1 MPLKG
6 GSVLDMIE
14 PPSLLPTQAQA
25 KRWLRLMV
33 TSRFMDKKEESLIH
47 QGKGAFQLSSTG
59 HESLAVLPD
68 LLTPEDWIFPHY
80 RDQPLLLARGLT
92 PVDLFC
98 DFYAKADSGSGG
110 RQMPSHFSSKA
121 HRVVSFSSPVGSAVL
136 HGVGVALTLKESA
149 QKEVVLAMVG
159 DASTQEGEVY
169 EALAYLGM
177 NPVPLVLCVEDNGYG
192 ISTATRGKTFWTI
205 GKEEAEF
212 LGTPII
218 RVDGSDPWA
227 VYQASQQAVQRA
239 RHERKPTIIVL
250 LMERLSSHTS
260 SDDQAVYRAEEE
272 LLQATQKDPLASFS
286 RFCLEQNLISQQ
298 DWQTIQD
305 AAQQE
310 IEQAATFAESLP
322 EPDPAKETD
331 VFLPKKPPL
340 DLDLKPLLHKAAEG
354 DSTIDAGSITLR
366 RALNNTLHYLLETD
380 PSVFLFG
387 QDIEDPKGDV
397 FGVTRGLSTHFPGR
411 VENSPLAEATILGT
425 GIGRALAGERPIC
438 FLQFIDFMGP
448 GLNQIFSEMST
459 FYWRSKGEWQAPLL
473 ILAPVGAYRAG
484 MGPWHSQT
492 GEGTLAHIPGIDV
505 VMPAHP
511 EDAVQ
516 TLLQAFHSERPTVYL
531 YPKILLNRRYPLAD
545 LSGKPSEGYRV
556 HREGKDL
563 TLVGWGGTVD
573 LCKEAATRLTEQKI
587 DAEVL
592 EITSLSPLPMD
603 FLAERARRTGR
614 LVVVHEDSR
623 TAGLGAE
630 ILAELHERLGSGLQG
645 ARVARSDTYIAYN
658 FESQLAHLPSVEKI
672 VTAAQQVFGKTVY
685 EPAKDQVSPAV
696 PVVQAPAIVR
706 EVKPDTPMERIA
718 VVVPRVAP
726 TDEAATL
733 LNWVV
738 TLGEKVEEG
747 QHIAD
752 LQGDKALFELEATC
766 DGYIAE
772 LLVGPGQDIYVGD
785 TVAYLTTAE
794 PQIIV
799 APAQA
804 AVAPVAH
811 QSAVVTTAPKDL
823 QALVP
828 SIVSIGAY
836 LPEGVVNNREL
847 AERLGGVITEEWI
860 EQRTGILERRLA
872 PSHVDTSDMGLW
884 AAERALE
891 QIGMKAQ
898 DLDLILVS
906 TTSADGVIPSVA
918 CRLKQG
924 LDSGSCPAFDLSAAC
939 SGFIYGLSVAQQ
951 YLKVDPNQRI
961 LLVTAE
967 KMSKVINPMDPDTAI
982 IFGDGAVACVLTG
995 QGPGREDYPRRLD
1008 LEEVMMRARPDN
1020 ERTMVLESDFIHMQG
1035 ARTFRTAVTL
1045 MGEIC
1050 EALSQRLNYTW
1061 DEVDWLVPHQANGR
1075 IVQAVARRLAINEQ
1089 KVFSNIAYRGNTSS
1103 ASIPLALSELMASDK
1118 LKPGQR
1124 ILLCALGGGITY
1136 GAASVRVR

>member
-1 MPLKG
+1 
-6 GSVLDMIE
+6 
-14 PPSLLPTQAQA
+14 
-25 KRWLRLMV
+25 MV

-47 QGKGAFQLSSTG
+47 QGKGAFQLSSMG

-68 LLTPEDWIFPHY
+68 LLAPEDWIFPHY
-80 RDQPLLLARGLT
+80 RDRPLLLARGLT

-136 HGVGVALTLKESA
+136 HGIGVALTLRQSA
-149 QKEVVLAMVG
+149 QREVILTMVG
-159 DASTQEGEVY
+159 DASAQEGEVY

-177 NPVPLVLCVEDNGYG
+177 NPVPLVFCVEDNGYG

-205 GKEEAEF
+205 GKEAAEF

-218 RVDGSDPWA
+218 RVDASDPWA
-227 VYQASQQAVQRA
+227 VYQAGLQAVQRA
-239 RHERKPTIIVL
+239 RHERKPTILIL
-250 LMERLSSHTS
+250 MMERLASHTS
-260 SDDQAVYRAEEE
+260 SDDQAVYRPQEE
-272 LLQATQKDPLASFS
+272 LLQATQKDPLAIFS
-286 RFCLEQNLISQQ
+286 RFCLEQNLLSQQ

-305 AAQQE
+305 EAQQE
-310 IEQAATFAESLP
+310 IETAATIAESLP
-322 EPDPAKETD
+322 EPDPARETD
-331 VFLPKKPPL
+331 VFPPPKPPL
-340 DLDLKPLLHKAAEG
+340 DLDLKPLLHKTNLEG
-354 DSTIDAGSITLR
+354 DSTGNASIDTGSITLR
-366 RALNNTLHYLLETD
+366 RALNNTLHHLLDTD
-380 PSVFLFG
+380 SRVFLFG

-459 FYWRSKGEWQAPLL
+459 FYWRSKGEWPAPLL

-531 YPKILLNRRYPLAD
+531 YPKILLNRRYSLAE
-545 LSGKPSEGYRV
+545 LVGNPSGD
-556 HREGKDL
+556 HRIHRTGKDL

-592 EITSLSPLPMD
+592 EITSLSPLPMA
-603 FLAERARRTGR
+603 FLSERARRTGR
-614 LVVVHEDSR
+614 LVVVHEDNR
-623 TAGLGAE
+623 TGGLGAE
-630 ILAELHERLGSGLQG
+630 ILAELHERLGSAFQG
-645 ARVARSDTYIAYN
+645 ARVTRSDTHIAYN
-658 FESQLAHLPSVEKI
+658 FELQLAQLPSVEKI
-672 VTAAQQVFGKTVY
+672 VAAAEQVMGRVVY
-685 EPAKDQVSPAV
+685 AQG
-696 PVVQAPAIVR
+696 QAPVR
-706 EVKPDTPMERIA
+706 AEKLEERMEPTKPTKPSGSSMQAAALSNETKETPATKRDEPMERIA

-738 TLGEKVEEG
+738 TLGEKVEAG

-772 LLVGPGQDIYVGD
+772 LLVAPDQDIYVGD
-785 TVAYLTTAE
+785 TVAYLTTSA
-794 PQIIV
+794 PQSIVSAQTAAPALQPV
-799 APAQA
+799 APKS
-804 AVAPVAH
+804 APVALDASD
-811 QSAVVTTAPKDL
+811 QSKSVKPC
-823 QALVP
+823 
-828 SIVSIGAY
+828 IVSIASY
-836 LPEGVVNNREL
+836 LPDGVVNNREL

-872 PSHVDTSDMGLW
+872 PPEVDTSDMGLW

-891 QIGMKAQ
+891 QIGMNAQ

-924 LDSGSCPAFDLSAAC
+924 LDSGYCPAFDLSAAC

-951 YLKVDPNQRI
+951 YLTVNPKQRI

-995 QGPGREDYPRRLD
+995 QGPGQEDYPRRLE

-1045 MGEIC
+1045 MGEVC

-1103 ASIPLALSELMASDK
+1103 ASIPLALSELLASDK
-1118 LKPGQR
+1118 LKSGQR

>member
-1 MPLKG
+1 
-6 GSVLDMIE
+6 MIE

-25 KRWLRLMV
+25 RRWLRLMV

-59 HESLAVLPD
+59 HESLVVLPD

-136 HGVGVALTLKESA
+136 HGVGVALTLKQSA
-149 QKEVVLAMVG
+149 QQEIVLTMVG

-205 GKEEAEF
+205 GREEAEF

-227 VYQASQQAVQRA
+227 VYQAGQQAVQRA

-250 LMERLSSHTS
+250 ILERLSSHTS
-260 SDDQAVYRAEEE
+260 SDDQAIYRSQED
-272 LLQATQKDPLASFS
+272 LLQATQKDPLAIFS
-286 RFCLEQNLISQQ
+286 RFCLEKNLISQQ
-298 DWQTIQD
+298 NWQNIQIE
-305 AAQQE
+305 AQEE
-310 IEQAATFAESLP
+310 IEKAATLAGSLP
-322 EPDPAKETD
+322 DPDPARETD
-331 VFLPKKPPL
+331 VFPPKKPPL
-340 DLDLKPLLHKAAEG
+340 SLDLKPLLHRTANLES

-380 PSVFLFG
+380 SRVFLFG

-545 LSGKPSEGYRV
+545 LSGTPSVDYRI

-573 LCKEAATRLTEQKI
+573 LCKEAATRLTEQKVE
-587 DAEVL
+587 AEVL
-592 EITSLSPLPMD
+592 EITSLSPLPMQ
-603 FLAERARRTGR
+603 FLSERARRTGR

-630 ILAELHERLGSGLQG
+630 ILAELHERLGAGFQG
-645 ARVARSDTYIAYN
+645 ARVTRSDTYIAYN
-658 FESQLAHLPSVEKI
+658 MESQLSQLPSVDKI
-672 VTAAQQVFGKTVY
+672 VTAAQQVLGRVIY
-685 EPAKDQVSPAV
+685 EPAQTQVIPTV
-696 PVVQAPAIVR
+696 PVVQAASIAH
-706 EVKPDTPMERIA
+706 EAKPDQQIERIA

-738 TLGEKVEEG
+738 ALGERVEEG

-772 LLVGPGQDIYVGD
+772 LLVVPGQDIYVGD
-785 TVAYLTTAE
+785 TVAYLTTSA
-794 PQIIV
+794 PQVLIT
-799 APAQA
+799 A
-804 AVAPVAH
+804 AKAVPLQPIAH
-811 QSAVVTTAPKDL
+811 ESAVVPSKAPKAL
-823 QALVP
+823 NQALVP
-828 SIVSIGAY
+828 SIVSIAAY

-860 EQRTGILERRLA
+860 EQRTGIFERRLA
-872 PSHVDTSDMGLW
+872 PPEVDTSDMGLW

-891 QIGMKAQ
+891 QIGMNAQ

-924 LDSGSCPAFDLSAAC
+924 LDSGACPAFDLSAAC

-951 YLKVDPNQRI
+951 YLKVNPDQRI

-967 KMSKVINPMDPDTAI
+967 KMSKVVNPMDLDTAI

-995 QGPGREDYPRRLD
+995 QGPGKEDYPRRLE
-1008 LEEVMMRARPDN
+1008 LEDVMMRARPDN
-1020 ERTMVLESDFIHMQG
+1020 DRTMVLESDFIHMQG

-1050 EALSQRLNYTW
+1050 EALSQKLNYTW

-1103 ASIPLALSELMASDK
+1103 ASIPLALSELLASDK
-1118 LKPGQR
+1118 LKSGQR

-1136 GAASVRVR
+1136 GAASVRVREG

>member
-1 MPLKG
+1 MT
-6 GSVLDMIE
+6 E
-14 PPSLLPTQAQA
+14 PPSIFPTQAQA
-25 KRWLRLMV
+25 RRWLRVMA

-47 QGKGAFQLSSTG
+47 QGKAVFQLSSAG
-59 HESLAVLPD
+59 HESLAVLAD
-68 LLTPEDWIFPHY
+68 LLTPEDWVFPHY
-80 RDQPLLLARGLT
+80 RDRPLLLARGVT

-98 DFYAKADSGSGG
+98 DLFAKADSGSGG
-110 RQMPSHFSSKA
+110 RQMPSHFSNKA
-121 HRVVSFSSPVGSAVL
+121 HRVVSFSSPVGSGVS
-136 HGVGVALTLKESA
+136 HGIGVALNLKQTTKQDA
-149 QKEVVLAMVG
+149 VLVMVG

-169 EALAYLGM
+169 ESLAYLGM

-192 ISTATRGKTFWTI
+192 ISTATRGKTFWTM
-205 GKEEAEF
+205 GKGEEATEF

-227 VYQASQQAVQRA
+227 VYLAGQEAFQRA
-239 RHERKPTIIVL
+239 RQERKSTILVVKI
-250 LMERLSSHTS
+250 ERLASHTS
-260 SDDQAVYRAEEE
+260 SDDQGVYRSQEE
-272 LLQATQKDPLASFS
+272 LLQATQKDPLSIFS
-286 RFCLEQNLISQQ
+286 RFCLEQNLISQTA
-298 DWQTIQD
+298 WQAIQTEVQKELEE
-305 AAQQE
+305 AA
-310 IEQAATFAESLP
+310 IFAEALP
-322 EPDPAKETD
+322 DPDPAKETEI
-331 VFLPKKPPL
+331 FPPQKPPL
-340 DLDLKPLLHKAAEG
+340 SLELKPLLHKMASVEG
-354 DSTIDAGSITLR
+354 NKADSAIDADSITLR

-380 PSVFLFG
+380 PRVFLFG

-397 FGVTRGLSTHFPGR
+397 FGVTKGLSTHFPGR

-448 GLNQIFSEMST
+448 GLNQIISELST
-459 FYWRSKGEWQAPLL
+459 LYWRSKGEWQAPLL

-492 GEGTLAHIPGIDV
+492 GEGTLGHIPGIDI

-511 EDAVQ
+511 EDAVE
-516 TLLQAFHSERPTVYL
+516 TLLQAFHSDRPTVYL

-545 LSGKPSEGYRV
+545 LAGTSARDHRL

-573 LCKEAATRLTEQKI
+573 LCKEAANRLHEQQV
-587 DAEVL
+587 DTEVL
-592 EITSLSPLPMD
+592 EITSLSPLP
-603 FLAERARRTGR
+603 LALLSERARRTGR
-614 LVVVHEDSR
+614 MVVVHEDNR

-630 ILAELHERLGSGLQG
+630 ILAELHEQLGSAFQG
-645 ARVARSDTYIAYN
+645 ARVTRSDTHISYN
-658 FESQLAHLPSVEKI
+658 IEAQLAQLPSVEKI
-672 VTAAQQVFGKTVY
+672 VTAAQKLLGRTVY
-685 EPAKDQVSPAV
+685 E
-696 PVVQAPAIVR
+696 QAPAPVIAAKPAAQ
-706 EVKPDTPMERIA
+706 EVNIAHTVTLKSQSDDRIA
-718 VVVPRVAP
+718 ILVPRVAP

-738 TLGEKVEEG
+738 ALGEKVEEG

-766 DGYIAE
+766 DGYVAE
-772 LLVGPGQDIYVGD
+772 LLASPGQDIYVGD
-785 TVAYLTTAE
+785 TVAYLSKSE
-794 PQIIV
+794 PQTLVTSVNPVQAI
-799 APAQA
+799 APEPEK
-804 AVAPVAH
+804 VLVTSPKTPDKTLAP
-811 QSAVVTTAPKDL
+811 SL
-823 QALVP
+823 
-828 SIVSIGAY
+828 VSIAAY
-836 LPEGVVNNREL
+836 LPDGVITNREL

-872 PSHVDTSDMGLW
+872 PSHIDTSDMGLW
-884 AAERALE
+884 AAERALD

-898 DLDLILVS
+898 DLDMILVS

-924 LDSGSCPAFDLSAAC
+924 LDSAHCPAFDLSAAC
-939 SGFIYGLSVAQQ
+939 SGFIYGLSVVQQ
-951 YLKVDPNQRI
+951 YLKVNPDQRI

-967 KMSKVINPMDPDTAI
+967 KMSKVINPLDPDTAI

-995 QGPGREDYPRRLD
+995 QGPGREDYPRRLE
-1008 LEEVMMRARPDN
+1008 LEDVMIRACPDH

-1050 EALSQRLNYTW
+1050 EALSQKLNYTW
-1061 DEVDWLVPHQANGR
+1061 DDVDWLVPHQANGR
-1075 IVQAVARRLAINEQ
+1075 IIQAIARRLAIDDR

-1103 ASIPLALSELMASDK
+1103 ASIPLALTELLDSDK
-1118 LKPGQR
+1118 LQPGQR

-1136 GAASVRVR
+1136 GAASVKVH